1 MTKSVSGSGKST
13 IRVACM
19 RPMGIFSVSHVDGHF
34 GQWRR
39 SLQIVFPF
47 LASPAGWPACLPAWL
62 ADSSTHG
69 HRRTRTDGG
78 RRRARARRR
87 RPRLCKLGPPPPPP
101 PPTECESAFQNVTF
115 SFSFPLSFSSQSF
128 LHLAEKTSTKILS

>member
-1 MTKSVSGSGKST
+1 MTKGVSGSGKST

-39 SLQIVFPF
+39 SLQIVFPL
-47 LASPAGWPACLPAWL
+47 LALPWLARWMARLPACL

-69 HRRTRTDGG
+69 HGRTRTDGG

-87 RPRLCKLGPPPPPP
+87 RPWLCKLGPPPPRLRP
-101 PPTECESAFQNVTF
+101 SARVPSKMLPSPSLSLYHSLLSLF
-115 SFSFPLSFSSQSF
+115 STWRRKRARRS
-128 LHLAEKTSTKILS
+128 